1 MVHIRAMTTIA
12 RRFVGA
18 VLFALV
24 ACSSSGS
31 SGKPPITNPQSCT
44 ADGDCPAG
52 QGCHLQVPT
61 DGYCTPLC
69 TCSDDTTSCSNDVA
83 VDCPVQNQC
92 KGSTD
97 APKPECKEVGAHA
110 GKGVCD
116 LFNGAYGP
124 KTCNP

>member
-1 MVHIRAMTTIA
+1 MTTIA
-12 RRFVGA
+12 RRLVC
-18 VLFALV
+18 FAFWTMV
-24 ACSSSGS
+24 ACSSSS
-31 SGKPPITNPQSCT
+31 STRSPITNPQSCSS
-44 ADGDCPAG
+44 DGDCPNG

-69 TCSDDTTSCSNDVA
+69 TCSDGTTSCDNDVA

-97 APKPECKEVGAHA
+97 APKPECKEVGKHE